1 MYFGF
6 LKRTLKKKLFVENIQ
21 ILTRRKR
28 ECLVL
33 STLNIFLYQAFL
45 EMNYLLI
52 QKFKDFTLQ
61 MIDHVA

>member
-21 ILTRRKR
+21 ILTRQKR
-28 ECLVL
+28 ECLIL
-33 STLNIFLYQAFL
+33 NTLNIFLYQAFL